1 MSYTQKI
8 SRRAMLKL
16 MGGAAAG
23 AAMAGG
29 LPRIASASAA
39 RQDAGNRLVIMS
51 VSDPA
56 QNQPLIAAIEA
67 ANPGITV
74 DWRNL
79 TSERFVELFSASD
92 LAGEQIDLMDLN
104 GQDLR
109 RYATAG
115 KLEDLTSEVTYLDRF
130 QPVATQTYNIGG
142 KQWALPRGGIDGFTF
157 LYNKNLLDKV
167 GMKDEPVTY
176 DDLLKLKPE
185 LEKLGAAV
193 FTHQGKNIYLWPV
206 WQFWAF
212 GQTSGNQPIEMTI
225 KTLQGEMKWTDPMHV
240 AALEILYK
248 FTQDGMFIDNVLGLD
263 ADTEATFFQNKALF
277 WYWGPWEIAAWRKA
291 QKPADGSANQAP
303 DLELSLMPP
312 VLAVSDTSIKR
323 QLPGGVG
330 NALGI
335 YYKIAPERHDMALK
349 TIDLMTNDQWVKWEN
364 DANSRPVSSNKN
376 VVASE
381 DPVALKYAKD
391 CAPNQFTYLD
401 WLWPPEIT
409 KAFQQNQQAIVAGT
423 MKPDEAAASIQK
435 TFDELVQD
443 GYEFGA

>member
-1 MSYTQKI
+1 MSVTEKI
-8 SRRAMLKL
+8 SRREMLKL
-16 MGGAAAG
+16 IGGAAAG
-23 AAMAGG
+23 AAVTASM
-29 LPRIASASAA
+29 PRSAFAKA
-39 RQDAGNRLVIMS
+39 PGQAKGRFVIMS
-51 VSDPA
+51 STDPS
-56 QNQPLIAAIEA
+56 QSQPLIQAIED

-79 TSERFVELFSASD
+79 TSERYVELFSASD
-92 LAGEQIDLMDLN
+92 LAGEQIDLMDMN

-115 KLEDLTSEVTYLDRF
+115 KLVDISDVKYLDRF
-130 QPVATQTYNIGG
+130 QPIAVQTYNIGG

-157 LYNKNLLDKV
+157 LYNKALLDKI
-167 GMKDEPVTY
+167 GMKDEPTTY
-176 DDLLKLKPE
+176 DDLLKLQPE
-185 LEKLGAAV
+185 LKKLGAAV

-212 GQTSGNQPIEMTI
+212 GQTSGNMPIEMTI
-225 KTLQGEMKWTDPMHV
+225 KTLTGDMKWTDPMHV

-248 FTQDGMFIDNVLGLD
+248 FTNDKMFIDNVLGLD
-263 ADTEATFFQNKALF
+263 NDTEATFFQGKALF

-291 QKPADGSANQAP
+291 QKPADGSKNQAP
-303 DLELSLMPP
+303 DLDMSLMPP
-312 VLAVSDTSIKR
+312 VLAVSDKSLKR

-330 NALGI
+330 SALGM
-335 YYKIAPERHDMALK
+335 YAKIASERKDMAAS
-349 TIDLMTNDQWVKWEN
+349 IMDLMTNDKWVKWEN

-376 VVASE
+376 VVASD
-381 DPVALKYAKD
+381 DPIALKYAKE

-423 MKPDEAAASIQK
+423 MKPDDAAASIQK
-435 TFDELVQD
+435 TFDQLVQD
-443 GYEFGA
+443 GYEFGK

>member
-8 SRRAMLKL
+8 TRRAMLKL
-16 MGGAAAG
+16 IGGAAAG
-23 AAMAGG
+23 AAIANG
-29 LPRIASASAA
+29 LPGIASAASL
-39 RQDAGNRLVIMS
+39 RQTEKSRLVIMS
-51 VSDPA
+51 SADPA
-56 QNQPLIAAIEA
+56 QNQPLIKAIEA
-67 ANPGITV
+67 ANPGVVV

-79 TSERFVELFSASD
+79 TSERYVELFSASD
-92 LAGEQIDLMDLN
+92 LAGEQIDLMDMN

-115 KLEDLTSEVTYLDRF
+115 KLADLTDKVKYLDRF
-130 QPVATQTYNIGG
+130 QPVSAETYNIGG

-157 LYNKNLLDKV
+157 LYNQALLDKI
-167 GMKDEPVTY
+167 GMKDEPATY
-176 DDLLKLKPE
+176 DDLLKLQPE
-185 LEKLGAAV
+185 LQKVGASV

-212 GQTSGNQPIEMTI
+212 GQTSGNQPVEMTI
-225 KTLQGEMKWTDPMHV
+225 KTLQGDMKWTDPMHV

-248 FTQDGMFIDNVLGLD
+248 FTQDKMFIDNVLGLD
-263 ADTEATFFQNKALF
+263 ADTEATFFQGKALF
-277 WYWGPWEIAAWRKA
+277 WYWGPWEIANWRKA
-291 QKPADGSANQAP
+291 KKPADGSADQAP
-303 DLELSLMPP
+303 NLELSLMPP
-312 VLAVSDTSIKR
+312 VLAVSDKSIKR

-330 NALGI
+330 SALGM
-335 YYKIAPERHDMALK
+335 YTKIAPERQDLALSVM
-349 TIDLMTNDQWVKWEN
+349 DLMTSDEWVKWEN
-364 DANSRPVSSNKN
+364 DTNSRPVSSNKN
-376 VVASE
+376 VVASD

-435 TFDELVQD
+435 AFDQIVQD
-443 GYEFGA
+443 GYVFGT

>member
-1 MSYTQKI
+1 MSNTHKI
-8 SRRAMLKL
+8 SRREMLKL

-23 AAMAGG
+23 AAVAHGI
-29 LPRIASASAA
+29 PRAASASSYRRAA
-39 RQDAGNRLVIMS
+39 KSRLVIMS
-51 VSDPA
+51 STDPA
-56 QNQPLIAAIEA
+56 QVQPLIQAIEA
-67 ANPGITV
+67 ANQDMVV

-79 TSERFVELFSASD
+79 TSERYVELFSASD
-92 LAGEQIDLMDLN
+92 LAGEQIDLMDMN

-115 KLEDLTSEVTYLDRF
+115 KLMDLTDQVKYLDRF
-130 QPVATQTYNIGG
+130 QPVAVQTYNIGG

-157 LYNKNLLDKV
+157 LYNKKLLDKV
-167 GMKDEPVTY
+167 GMKDEPTTY
-176 DDLLKLKPE
+176 DDLLKLQPE
-185 LEKLGAAV
+185 LKKLGAAV

-212 GQTSGNQPIEMTI
+212 AQTSGNKAIEMTI
-225 KTLQGEMKWTDPMHV
+225 KTLQGDMKFTDPMHV

-248 FTQDGMFIDNVLGLD
+248 FTQDKMFIDNVLGLD
-263 ADTEATFFQNKALF
+263 ADTEATFFQSKALF

-291 QKPADGSANQAP
+291 KKPADGSKDQAP
-303 DLELSLMPP
+303 DLDLSLMPP
-312 VLAVSDTSIKR
+312 VLAVSDKSIKR

-330 NALGI
+330 SALGM
-335 YYKIAPERHDMALK
+335 YVKIASERKDVALK
-349 TIDLMTNDQWVKWEN
+349 VMDLMTSDKWIKWEN
-364 DANSRPVSSNKN
+364 DTNSRPVSSNKN

-409 KAFQQNQQAIVAGT
+409 KAFQLNQQAIVAGT
-423 MKPDEAAASIQK
+423 MKPDAAAASIQK
-435 TFDELVQD
+435 AFDQLVQD
-443 GYEFGA
+443 GYEFGK